1 MLILPDWLAA
11 WLNGS
16 DSGLSSKFIAAFFA
30 GSPVLR
36 QITEVNVPHDPSD
49 VGRCVRLLDLAAQN
63 GQNWRERMGELASVK
78 EWARLAP
85 RWAEVEAA
93 YHQDV
98 LNQKEWEKQAYTGKK
113 GQRLKRPRDLEFPPA
128 KSYWLVQSL
137 IGGHDPYKHC
147 NPHPFAGDK

>member
-1 MLILPDWLAA
+1 M
-11 WLNGS
+11 
-16 DSGLSSKFIAAFFA
+16 
-30 GSPVLR
+30 
-36 QITEVNVPHDPSD
+36 PHDPSD

-113 GQRLKRPRDLEFPPA
+113 GQRLKPPRDLELPPA
-128 KSYWLVQSL
+128 KSYWLVQQL

-147 NPHPFAGDK
+147 KPHPFAGDK